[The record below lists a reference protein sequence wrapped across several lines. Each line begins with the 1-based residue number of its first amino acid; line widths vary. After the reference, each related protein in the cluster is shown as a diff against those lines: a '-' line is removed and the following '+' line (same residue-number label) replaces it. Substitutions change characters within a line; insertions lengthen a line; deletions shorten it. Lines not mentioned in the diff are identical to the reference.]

1 MAATEII
8 VRAKSEQ
15 IILQIS
21 SEVEID
27 EVHVSLL
34 NSSSSKVTKECLVL
48 LPLDFFIPTHF
59 LELCVSMGSR
69 RSCNFSTQM

>member
-1 MAATEII
+1 MAATQII

-21 SEVEID
+21 SEVEIE

-34 NSSSSKVTKECLVL
+34 NSSSSKVTKECLVSFAPRL
-48 LPLDFFIPTHF
+48 LHSYPFP
-59 LELCVSMGSR
+59 
-69 RSCNFSTQM
+69 

>member
-8 VRAKSEQ
+8 VPAKSEQ

-21 SEVEID
+21 SEVEME

-34 NSSSSKVTKECLVL
+34 NSSSSKVTKECLVSFVPSL
-48 LPLDFFIPTHF
+48 LHSYQFP
-59 LELCVSMGSR
+59 
-69 RSCNFSTQM
+69 

>member
-1 MAATEII
+1 MAATELI

-21 SEVEID
+21 SEVEME

-34 NSSSSKVTKECLVL
+34 NSSSSKVTKECLVSFAPSL
-48 LPLDFFIPTHF
+48 LHSYQFP
-59 LELCVSMGSR
+59 
-69 RSCNFSTQM
+69 